1 MLRLLVSAGG
11 TGGGVY
17 PALAIVAALR
27 ARAEVLWVG
36 GVGGMEASLVQRAGI
51 AFTAVPAAGIHGVG
65 PRQLPGNLLRLAR
78 GVPAARQAITRFQP
92 DVLLFTGG
100 YVGVPVA
107 LAAGRRPKV
116 VYVPDLEPGLA
127 LKFVSRGAAAVCVTA
142 EESRSFY
149 PASQRIVISGYPV
162 RADLRS
168 VGQAEARARLGL
180 DPVGPVLLIS
190 GGSRGARSINAAVW
204 SCLEDL
210 LQSAQVVHVTG
221 ELDWPRVE
229 AVRQRLEGTLGRRY
243 HPYAYLH
250 EEMGLALA
258 SADLAVARAG
268 ASALGELPLFGLPAA
283 LVPYP
288 YAWRY
293 QKLNARH
300 LARSGAAV
308 VLEDAALGVELLPTV
323 RALLRDAGRLRDM
336 SEAARRLSR
345 PEAAHTIAAE
355 LERAAGRRT
364 EAHD

>member
-1 MLRLLVSAGG
+1 M
-11 TGGGVY
+11 Y

-65 PRQLPGNLLRLAR
+65 PRQLPGNLWRLAL
-78 GVPAARQAITRFQP
+78 GVPAARREIARFQP

-116 VYVPDLEPGLA
+116 VFVPDIEPGLA

-142 EESRSFY
+142 EESRPFY
-149 PASQRIVISGYPV
+149 SASRRVVVSGYPV
-162 RADLRS
+162 RADLRT
-168 VGQAEARARLGL
+168 VGRAEARARLGL
-180 DPVGPVLLIS
+180 DSDGPVLLVS
-190 GGSRGARSINAAVW
+190 GGSRGARSINTAVW

-221 ELDWPRVE
+221 ELDWPRVD

-243 HPYAYLH
+243 HPHAYLH

-258 SADLAVARAG
+258 AADLAVARAG

-288 YAWRY
+288 HAWRY
-293 QKLNARH
+293 QRLNAQH

-308 VLEDAALGVELLPTV
+308 VLDDGALGAELLPTV
-323 RALLRDAGRLRDM
+323 RSLLGDAERLRSM

-345 PEAAHTIAAE
+345 PEAAPAIAAE
-355 LERAAGRRT
+355 LEHAAGRRT
-364 EAHD
+364 EAHG

>member
-1 MLRLLVSAGG
+1 M
-11 TGGGVY
+11 Y

-51 AFTAVPAAGIHGVG
+51 AFTAVPAAGLHGVG

-78 GVPAARQAITRFQP
+78 GIPAARRAITRFQP

-116 VYVPDLEPGLA
+116 VFVPDLEPGLA
-127 LKFVSRGAAAVCVTA
+127 LRFVSRGAAAVCVTA
-142 EESRSFY
+142 EESRPFY
-149 PASQRIVISGYPV
+149 PARQRIVVSGYPV
-162 RADLRS
+162 RDDLRS
-168 VGQAEARARLGL
+168 VGRDEARSRLGL
-180 DPVGPVLLIS
+180 DPAGPVLLAS
-190 GGSRGARSINAAVW
+190 GGSRGARSINTAVW

-210 LQSAQVVHVTG
+210 LQIAQVVHVTG

-243 HPYAYLH
+243 HPHAYLH

-258 SADLAVARAG
+258 AADLVVARAG

-288 YAWRY
+288 HAWRY
-293 QKLNARH
+293 QRLNAQH
-300 LARSGAAV
+300 LASRGAAV
-308 VLEDAALGVELLPTV
+308 VLDDAALADELLPTL
-323 RALLRDAGRLRDM
+323 RALLADAARLREM
-336 SEAARRLSR
+336 SAAARRLWR
-345 PEAAHTIAAE
+345 PEAAQTIASE
-355 LERAAGRRT
+355 LLRAAGRRA
-364 EAHD
+364 EVHG

>member
-78 GVPAARQAITRFQP
+78 GVPAARREITRFQP

-107 LAAGRRPKV
+107 LASGRRPKV

-142 EESRSFY
+142 EESRPFY
-149 PASQRIVISGYPV
+149 PASQRVVVSGYPV
-162 RADLRS
+162 RADLHS
-168 VGQAEARARLGL
+168 VGRAEARARLGL
-180 DPVGPVLLIS
+180 DPDGPVLLVS
-190 GGSRGARSINAAVW
+190 GGSRGARSINTAVW
-204 SCLEDL
+204 SCLGEL

-221 ELDWPRVE
+221 ELDWPRVD

-243 HPYAYLH
+243 HPHAYLH

-258 SADLAVARAG
+258 AADLAVARAG

-288 YAWRY
+288 HAWRY
-293 QKLNARH
+293 QRLNAQY

-308 VLEDAALGVELLPTV
+308 VLEDAALEAELLPTV
-323 RALLRDAGRLRDM
+323 RALLGDAGRLRGM

-345 PEAAHTIAAE
+345 P
-355 LERAAGRRT
+355 GSRT
-364 EAHD
+364 TNSLNTGASNAF